1 MSENW
6 PYVPKNDQSKSA
18 KDLEKEYN
26 KVKEQLVQTL
36 LNANKT
42 VIHMQTMQDELNDYQ
57 LESSKLKSQIAVL
70 KKEIDKL
77 ESSKLKSQIADLKRE
92 LNVLKQK

>member
-6 PYVPKNDQSKSA
+6 PYVQKNDRSKYT

-26 KVKEQLVQTL
+26 KVKEQLVHTL

-42 VIHMQTMQDELNDYQ
+42 VIEIQKVQNELNDCH
-57 LESSKLKSQIAVL
+57 LEN
-70 KKEIDKL
+70 
-77 ESSKLKSQIADLKRE
+77 SKLKSQIADLEKEIDSLR
-92 LNVLKQK
+92 QK

>member
-6 PYVPKNDQSKSA
+6 PYVRKTDQSKYT

-42 VIHMQTMQDELNDYQ
+42 VIQIQKVQNELNDCH
-57 LESSKLKSQIAVL
+57 LENSKLKSRIVDL
-70 KKEIDKL
+70 EKEI
-77 ESSKLKSQIADLKRE
+77 ES
-92 LNVLKQK
+92 LKQK

>member
-6 PYVPKNDQSKSA
+6 PYVPKTDQDKNT
-18 KDLEKEYN
+18 KDLEREYN

-42 VIHMQTMQDELNDYQ
+42 VIQMQKLQAELNECH
-57 LESSKLKSQIAVL
+57 LENSKLKSRIDQLEKDL
-70 KKEIDKL
+70 KK
-77 ESSKLKSQIADLKRE
+77 
-92 LNVLKQK
+92 

>member
-6 PYVPKNDQSKSA
+6 PYVQKNDQSKYT

-26 KVKEQLVQTL
+26 KVKEQLVHTL

-42 VIHMQTMQDELNDYQ
+42 VIEIQKVQNELNDYH
-57 LESSKLKSQIAVL
+57 LENSKLKARVADL
-70 KKEIDKL
+70 EKEID
-77 ESSKLKSQIADLKRE
+77 S
-92 LNVLKQK
+92 LKQK